1 MYVIGI
7 ITLLI
12 YGGLWLVSREMQI
25 QGKGVRPMARMA
37 AWIYEKV
44 SEMAGESMVQGRN
57 LAKLEKLYPGKEAKQ
72 LLWQYY
78 VEKLSLVLTVILAG
92 TMLATVISLQAEGE
106 RRLRGGSVVERGNYL
121 EPKQQLQLNASVE
134 GYPEQTFSLW
144 ISGQVPDKEAV
155 DQLEEQFWEV
165 LKETALSKNASWDS
179 VCEELMLKQ
188 RLENYPFDVE
198 WSSERPHILDDEG
211 NVKALS
217 RGEKEKVTLK
227 AKITYYQWEWL
238 HTLDVTV
245 ITALTEEELFYQEL
259 EQLLIG
265 QEEESRQ
272 EAGMVLPDVW
282 QGKEIRWKE
291 QLENHGLTLWV
302 LAMAAGAG
310 IFFLKDKDLDTQLQE
325 RQKQLRDAYPGILHK
340 LELYLGA
347 GLTTRGAF
355 VRIAE
360 EYLQKRKEGKAAHPA
375 YEEILHT
382 YRELGLGMVE
392 TKVYERFGSRCG
404 TQEYVRLGALL
415 SQNVKK
421 GSRGLAIRLREEAE
435 EARKEQMQ
443 HSRQLGEE
451 ASTKLLVPMVMMLGI
466 VMVLIMIPAFGS
478 F

>member
-7 ITLLI
+7 ITLLF
-12 YGGLWLVSREMQI
+12 YGGLWLVSRKMQV
-25 QGKGVRPMARMA
+25 QGKGVRLMMRMA

-44 SEMAGESMVQGRN
+44 SELAGESMEQGQN
-57 LAKLEKLYPGKEAKQ
+57 LAKLEKLYPEKEAKQ

-92 TMLATVISLQAEGE
+92 TMLATVVSLQAEGE
-106 RRLRGGSVVERGNYL
+106 RRLRGGSVVERGNYRD
-121 EPKQQLQLNASVE
+121 PNQQMQLNASVE

-144 ISGQVPDKEAV
+144 ISGKVPDKETV
-155 DQLEEQFWEV
+155 DQLEQQFWEK
-165 LKETALSKNASWDS
+165 LKEIALSENASWDS

-198 WSSERPHILDDEG
+198 WSSECPHILDDEG

-217 RGEKEKVTLK
+217 RGEEERVTLT

-245 ITALTEEELFYQEL
+245 VSVLTEEELFYQEL

-272 EAGMVLPDVW
+272 EDGVVLPDVW

-302 LAMAAGAG
+302 LVMATGVG

-360 EYLQKRKEGKAAHPA
+360 EYLQKRKEGKVPHPA

-392 TKVYERFGSRCG
+392 TKVYERFGNRCG

-415 SQNVKK
+415 AQNVKK
-421 GSRGLAIRLREEAE
+421 GSKGLANRLREEAE